1 MLNHKI
7 ENVKI
12 YILTREV
19 FGNPSPQNFVKYFVN
34 KNEEKLQLK
43 TKNHHKSFNYYA
55 SKFEK

>member
-1 MLNHKI
+1 MLTKKGF
-7 ENVKI
+7 ED
-12 YILTREV
+12 
-19 FGNPSPQNFVKYFVN
+19 PSPQNFVKYFVK